1 MKSMLKFFLILF
13 FPLSVYAMTPLTNS
27 ELSDVAG
34 QAGVSI
40 NPEITMNISI
50 GTIAW
55 GDNDGIT
62 GTYNPWPEVPKGG
75 YVGVNNFNISNLKIS
90 ERTDPSDHWNNYS
103 TLMLKP
109 ITIDVATGT
118 KLGVSDTTFI
128 RIGLGALKVSTDQMQ
143 FDVALGPRG
152 DTNSGNA
159 PVLSQVLGT
168 ATLGPMDVYV
178 NPQSYVD
185 VYSHA
190 SHGVTFD
197 VNVTLDHIS
206 IPYMSWGGRQ
216 Y

>member
-13 FPLSVYAMTPLTNS
+13 LPLSAYAMTPVSDS
-27 ELSDVAG
+27 ELSNVIG
-34 QAGVSI
+34 QAGVNI
-40 NPEITMNISI
+40 NPDITMDISI

-55 GDNDGIT
+55 GDEDGIK
-62 GTYNPWPEVPKGG
+62 GTFNPWPEVPHGG
-75 YVGVNNFNISNLKIS
+75 YVGFNNFNISNLKIS
-90 ERTDPSDHWNNYS
+90 TRTDPSDHWNNYS

-118 KLGVSDTTFI
+118 KLGVPDTTFI
-128 RIGLGALKVSTDQMQ
+128 RIGAGALKISTDQMQ
-143 FDVALGPRG
+143 FDVALGPRSNA
-152 DTNSGNA
+152 TSGNA

-185 VYSHA
+185 IYSNA
-190 SHGVTFD
+190 RHGVLFD
-197 VNVTLDHIS
+197 VNLTLDHIS

-216 Y
+216 